1 MKERFKTIVLAILI
15 TASLFQSYFLIYRL
29 PGSYSVV
36 TSESN
41 YIKTENMGQEQRI
54 ENLIFPDHMVIHM
67 GEDRHTLFY
76 PESTFYQ
83 LIYSRL
89 AGRSFG
95 EFQRQSVSSE
105 NWNELKKE
113 NPGIE
118 LSFDGGMPVALLQRV
133 MQLGSDPL
141 FEAETINKIWI
152 YTDSD
157 DKARALFFSSQGDVV
172 YEAADV
178 DLTVQDIKQHV
189 DFGAG
194 WTPYRLTSEG
204 YYLPEEALEMVQVE
218 LGTQQY
224 TVEQMQRSLFFDP
237 SMTRNIQE
245 KDGSE
250 IYTDSKRSL
259 QVNFNQ
265 RWISYNDPAAV
276 QASEGD
282 RTKDTLAAIDFV
294 NQHGAF
300 NGTSRMEI
308 DSDGDSTEV
317 HLFPYYESYPVLDL
331 PEYGYEHMRLEVQK
345 ELVSTYERSLLY
357 LDEAEEISKEMVQL
371 PYGDELAEQ
380 IKAAAGGQQ
389 VIRLNPAY
397 QPVVSESGMK
407 LVPVWE
413 ITLASGQVST
423 IPSS

>member
-1 MKERFKTIVLAILI
+1 MKERIKTVVLAMLI
-15 TASLFQSYFLIYRL
+15 AASLIQSYFLIYRI
-29 PGSYSVV
+29 PGSYSIV

-89 AGRSFG
+89 QGRNFG
-95 EFQRQSVSSE
+95 DFQRQSISSG
-105 NWNELKKE
+105 NWNELKKD

-118 LSFDGGMPVALLQRV
+118 LSFEGGVPVTLLQRV

-141 FEAETINKIWI
+141 FEAETISKLWI
-152 YTDSD
+152 YTDKD
-157 DKARALFFSSQGDVV
+157 DKVHALFFSSRGDVV

-178 DLTVQDIKQHV
+178 DLTVQDVQQHV
-189 DFGAG
+189 DFGTG
-194 WTPYRLTSEG
+194 WTPYKLTSEG
-204 YYLPEEALEMVQVE
+204 YYIPQESLEMIQVE
-218 LGTQQY
+218 VPTAQY

-259 QVNFNQ
+259 QVKFNQ

-276 QASEGD
+276 QTSEVD
-282 RTKDTLAAIDFV
+282 RTKDTLAGVDFV
-294 NQHGAF
+294 NQHGGF
-300 NGTSRMEI
+300 NGTYRLNI
-308 DSDGDSTEV
+308 GSDEESTQV
-317 HLFPYYESYPVLDL
+317 NLLPYYESYPVLNL
-331 PEYGYEHMRLEVQK
+331 PEYGFEHMHLEVQK

-357 LDEAEEISKEMVQL
+357 LEEGEELTKEMVNL
-371 PYGDELAEQ
+371 PYGDELSDL
-380 IKAAAGGQQ
+380 IKAAVGDER
-389 VIRLNPAY
+389 VVRLNPAY
-397 QPVVSESGMK
+397 QPVVSENGMN
-407 LVPVWE
+407 LFPVWE
-413 ITLASGQVST
+413 VTLSSGQVRV
-423 IPSS
+423 IQSS

>member
-1 MKERFKTIVLAILI
+1 MKERFKTVVLAILI
-15 TASLFQSYFLIYRL
+15 TASLFQSYLLIYRL

-95 EFQRQSVSSE
+95 EFQRQSVGSE

-118 LSFDGGMPVALLQRV
+118 LSFEGGVPVALLQRV
-133 MQLGSDPL
+133 MQFSSDPL

-189 DFGAG
+189 DFGTG

-204 YYLPEEALEMVQVE
+204 YYLP
-218 LGTQQY
+218 
-224 TVEQMQRSLFFDP
+224 
-237 SMTRNIQE
+237 
-245 KDGSE
+245 
-250 IYTDSKRSL
+250 KRPW
-259 QVNFNQ
+259 
-265 RWISYNDPAAV
+265 R
-276 QASEGD
+276 
-282 RTKDTLAAIDFV
+282 
-294 NQHGAF
+294 
-300 NGTSRMEI
+300 
-308 DSDGDSTEV
+308 
-317 HLFPYYESYPVLDL
+317 
-331 PEYGYEHMRLEVQK
+331 
-345 ELVSTYERSLLY
+345 
-357 LDEAEEISKEMVQL
+357 
-371 PYGDELAEQ
+371 
-380 IKAAAGGQQ
+380 
-389 VIRLNPAY
+389 
-397 QPVVSESGMK
+397 
-407 LVPVWE
+407 
-413 ITLASGQVST
+413 
-423 IPSS
+423 